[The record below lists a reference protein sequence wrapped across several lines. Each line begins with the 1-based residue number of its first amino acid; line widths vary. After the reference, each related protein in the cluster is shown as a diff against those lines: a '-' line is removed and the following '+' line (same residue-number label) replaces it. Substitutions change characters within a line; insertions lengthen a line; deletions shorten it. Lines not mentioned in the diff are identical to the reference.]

1 MAPIIYNVTS
11 TYPPALTYH
20 PLGGRLIVAG
30 TIYKVEVGSTPIP
43 INQRLPESTSVSQL
57 IWVRPEPPK
66 VATDTQVVQGS
77 KGKQYIVTTLPTGRK
92 TCTCPG
98 FSFRRSCK
106 HI

>member
-1 MAPIIYNVTS
+1 MAPIIYNVES

-20 PLGGRLIVAG
+20 PLGGRLIIAG
-30 TIYKVEVGSTPIP
+30 TIYSVKVGSTPIP

-57 IWVRPEPPK
+57 VWVKPEPPK
-66 VATDTQVVQGS
+66 VTTDTQVVQGS

-98 FSFRRSCK
+98 FSFRRTCK